1 MQCAS
6 VVLRISSPGVEE
18 GEGELSEVEVDG
30 LEGDQFGIFR
40 DCGSEHRDELGE
52 FAGAS
57 CGSHGA
63 VIRMVTAAA

>member
-1 MQCAS
+1 M
-6 VVLRISSPGVEE
+6 EE